1 MSIFSN
7 INFFRDY
14 EPPSDYKDFL
24 WAGIL
29 GFVVGD
35 AAGLPFD
42 GMRREELANL
52 QNKKPEL
59 IGYKQHFQPPGTW
72 SDNSALL
79 FATMQSL
86 YDYNLILNPDALM
99 QNYCSWM
106 DSCKFTATGE
116 HINSPASVL
125 ESCELYGRGKAA
137 TLCGMNHNHTDDC
150 GNFSRVFPLAF
161 LSISEDKM
169 FSAAVMISGL
179 TDAKDQQVLLACLY
193 LAVARRLMLGE
204 RDKHWAVQEAIDTLG
219 TKYLLTSLDP
229 VLDSLK
235 DPVKAAQHWEFDG
248 TSASTLIASLAAFT
262 SGKNYE
268 DTVLYA
274 IKLGGNT
281 SMSAALAGGLA
292 GIYYGVQNVP
302 KRWTN
307 VLTNRDWVYKKIA
320 NHAIIA

>member
-24 WAGIL
+24 RAGIL

-42 GMRREELANL
+42 GTRREGLTSL
-52 QNKKPEL
+52 QNKMPEL
-59 IGYKQHFQPPGTW
+59 IGYKHHSKPPGTW
-72 SDNSALL
+72 SDYSALL

-106 DSCKFTATGE
+106 ESCKFTATGE
-116 HINSPASVL
+116 HLNPLASVL
-125 ESCELYGRGKAA
+125 ESCELYGQGTAA
-137 TLCGMNHNHTDDC
+137 TLCGMNHKYTDDG
-150 GNFSRVFPLAF
+150 GNFSRVLPLAF
-161 LSISEDKM
+161 LPISEDKM
-169 FSAAVMISGL
+169 YSAVVMVSGL

-193 LAVARRLMLGE
+193 LAIIRQLMLGE
-204 RDKHWAVQEAIDTLG
+204 REKRWAIRDAIDSLSMR
-219 TKYLLTSLDP
+219 YSLTSLDQ

-235 DPVKAAQHWEFDG
+235 DPVTAARHWEFDES
-248 TSASTLIASLAAFT
+248 SASTLIAALAAFVD
-262 SGKNYE
+262 GKNYE
-268 DTVLYA
+268 GTVLNA

-281 SMSAALAGGLA
+281 IMSAALSGGLA
-292 GIYYGVQNVP
+292 GVYYGAQNIP

-307 VLTNRDWVYKKIA
+307 VLAQHDWVYRKIA
-320 NHAIIA
+320 NYATIV

>member
-7 INFFRDY
+7 MNFFRDY

-24 WAGIL
+24 KTGIL

-42 GMRREELANL
+42 GMQREELTNL
-52 QNKKPEL
+52 QNKMPEL
-59 IGYKQHFQPPGTW
+59 IGYKQHSQPPGTW
-72 SDNSALL
+72 SDYSALL

-86 YDYNLILNPDALM
+86 YDYNLLLNPDALM
-99 QNYCSWM
+99 QNYCSWIE
-106 DSCKFTATGE
+106 SCKFTATGE
-116 HINSPASVL
+116 HINPPASVL
-125 ESCELYGRGKAA
+125 ESCERYGRGTAA
-137 TLCGMNHNHTDDC
+137 TLCGMNHKCTDDC
-150 GNFSRVFPLAF
+150 GNFSRVLPLAF
-161 LSISEDKM
+161 LPISEDKM
-169 FSAAVMISGL
+169 YSAAVMVSGL

-193 LAVARRLMLGE
+193 LAVVRQLMLGE
-204 RDKHWAVQEAIDTLG
+204 REKRWAIRDAIDSLSMR
-219 TKYLLTSLDP
+219 YSLTSLEP
-229 VLDSLK
+229 VLDSLRE
-235 DPVKAAQHWEFDG
+235 PVAAARQWEFDG
-248 TSASTLIASLAAFT
+248 SSASALVAALAAFVD
-262 SGKNYE
+262 GKNYE

-292 GIYYGVQNVP
+292 GVYYGAQNIP

-307 VLTNRDWVYKKIA
+307 VLANRDWVYKKIA

>member
-7 INFFRDY
+7 MNFFRDY

-24 WAGIL
+24 KAGIL

-42 GMRREELANL
+42 WIRREKLTSL
-52 QNKKPEL
+52 QNKMPEL
-59 IGYKQHFQPPGTW
+59 IGYKQHSQPPGTW

-99 QNYCSWM
+99 QNYCAWNE
-106 DSCKFTATGE
+106 SCKFTATGE
-116 HINSPASVL
+116 HINPPASVL
-125 ESCELYGRGKAA
+125 ESCELYGQGAAA
-137 TLCGMNHNHTDDC
+137 TLCGMNHKYTDDC
-150 GNFSRVFPLAF
+150 GNFSRILPLAF
-161 LSISEDKM
+161 LPISEDKM
-169 FSAAVMISGL
+169 YSAAVMVSGL
-179 TDAKDQQVLLACLY
+179 TDAKDKQVLLACLY
-193 LAVARRLMLGE
+193 LAIVRRLMLGE
-204 RDKHWAVQEAIDTLG
+204 REKRWAIRDAIDSLSMR
-219 TKYLLTSLDP
+219 YSLTSLDP

-235 DPVKAAQHWEFDG
+235 DPVTAAQHWEFDG
-248 TSASTLIASLAAFT
+248 TSASTLLASFAAFIG
-262 SGKNYE
+262 GKNYE
-268 DTVLYA
+268 DTVLCA

-292 GIYYGVQNVP
+292 GVYYGAQNIP

-307 VLTNRDWVYKKIA
+307 VLANRDWVYKKIA